1 MNDTIADQRKLAST
15 LVDRARAVASE
26 LRARAP
32 EAEERR
38 RIHAESF
45 RAMKEA
51 DLFRAYTPAR
61 FGGYELHPRYFWRIA
76 AEIAKGCPSSSW
88 VYSVMSCHTFVTAL
102 FPEQAQEE
110 VFGAD
115 PNAGISGILPDRT
128 SATRADGGYVL
139 KNGVWP
145 FGSGCHNA
153 NWFLLGAQLD
163 GMPPGHDKAF
173 FLVPP
178 EDIEIRDD
186 WYVTGLR
193 ATGSNSVSLKQDEYF
208 VPGYRMLK
216 AETALAH
223 KYGTARPLLYRAPFA
238 PLLVI
243 SLSAGTTMGAA
254 TGALEFYEDLLL
266 TRSARPMVYTDDIP
280 KIQLSSTHH
289 ILAEATARLEA
300 ARLMTD
306 HAMDLCYEAAA
317 DNTRILS
324 TEQRARIRLYGVHA
338 MHQAR
343 EVVNILFQDSG
354 GSSLHERSHMQRFHR
369 DINAM
374 SMHEAMHDEI
384 IKEVYGRLRLNQTT
398 THWLL

>member
-1 MNDTIADQRKLAST
+1 MNTALNDQRELAAT
-15 LVDRARAVASE
+15 LVDRARAVATELSE
-26 LRARAP
+26 RAV
-32 EAEERR
+32 EAEEQR
-38 RIHAESF
+38 RIHAESY
-45 RAMKEA
+45 RAMKQA

-88 VYSVMSCHTFVTAL
+88 VYSVMSCHSFVVAL

-128 SATRADGGYVL
+128 TASPVDGGYVL
-139 KNGVWP
+139 KNSVWP

-153 NWFLLGAQLD
+153 DWFVLGAELP
-163 GMPPGHDKAF
+163 GLPPGHDKAF

-178 EDIEIRDD
+178 EDIEINDD
-186 WYVTGLR
+186 WYVAGLR
-193 ATGSNSVSLKQDEYF
+193 ATGSNSVRLRTDDYF
-208 VPGYRMLK
+208 VPEHRMLK

-223 KYGTARPLLYRAPFA
+223 KLGTWRPLLYRAPFA

-254 TGALEFYEDLLL
+254 TGALEYYEDLLQ
-266 TRSARPMVYTDDIP
+266 TRSARPMVYSDEIT
-280 KIQLSSTHH
+280 KIRLSSTHRV
-289 ILAEATARLEA
+289 LADATARLEA

-306 HAMDLCYEAAA
+306 HACDLCYEAAVNNA
-317 DNTRILS
+317 DILS
-324 TEQRARIRLYGVHA
+324 SAERARIRMFGVQA
-338 MHQAR
+338 MHMCR

-354 GSSLHERSHMQRFHR
+354 GSSLHERNPMQRYYR

-374 SMHEAMHDEI
+374 SMHEAMHDGI
-384 IKEVYGRLRLNQTT
+384 IKEVYGRLRLNLPT

>member
-1 MNDTIADQRKLAST
+1 MNTALDAQKELAVT
-15 LVDRARAVASE
+15 LIERARAVATAQA
-26 LRARAP
+26 ARAGA
-32 EAEERR
+32 AEEQR
-38 RIHAESF
+38 RIHAEF
-45 RAMKEA
+45 FHAMKEA
-51 DLFRAYTPAR
+51 DLFRAYTPVR

-88 VYSVMSCHTFVTAL
+88 VYSVMSCHSFVTAL
-102 FPEQAQEE
+102 FPDQAQEE

-128 SATRADGGYVL
+128 VATKVDGGYVL
-139 KNGVWP
+139 KNSVWP

-153 NWFLLGAQLD
+153 DWFLLGAQLSA
-163 GMPPGHDKAF
+163 MPPGHDKAF

-178 EDIEIRDD
+178 EEIEINDD

-193 ATGSNSVSLKQDEYF
+193 ATGSNSVCLKNADCF
-208 VPGYRMLK
+208 VPEHRMLK

-223 KYGTARPLLYRAPFA
+223 KWGTSRPLLYRAPFA
-238 PLLVI
+238 PLLVV

-254 TGALEFYEDLLL
+254 SGALEFYEDLLR

-280 KIQLSSTHH
+280 KTGLSSTHH
-289 ILAEATARLEA
+289 ILAEATAKLEA

-306 HAMDLCYEAAA
+306 HACDLCSEAAIN
-317 DNTRILS
+317 NTRVLNA
-324 TEQRARIRLYGVHA
+324 EQRARIRLYGVHA
-338 MHQAR
+338 MHLCR

-354 GSSLHERSHMQRFHR
+354 GSALHERSKMQRFHR

-374 SMHEAMHDEI
+374 SMHEAMHEEI
-384 IKEVYGRLRLNQTT
+384 IKAVYGRLRLNLPT

>member
-1 MNDTIADQRKLAST
+1 
-15 LVDRARAVASE
+15 
-26 LRARAP
+26 
-32 EAEERR
+32 
-38 RIHAESF
+38 
-45 RAMKEA
+45 MKEA
-51 DLFRAYTPAR
+51 DLFRAYTPVR

-128 SATRADGGYVL
+128 SATRTDSGYVL
-139 KNGVWP
+139 KNSVWP

-178 EDIEIRDD
+178 EDIEIKDD

-208 VPGYRMLK
+208 VPGHRMLK

-254 TGALEFYEDLLL
+254 TGALEFYEDLLH

-289 ILAEATARLEA
+289 ILAEATAKLEA

-306 HAMDLCYEAAA
+306 CAMDLCYEAAA
-317 DNTRILS
+317 DYTRILS

-338 MHQAR
+338 MHLAR

>member
-1 MNDTIADQRKLAST
+1 MKTGVADQQELGAT
-15 LVDRARAVASE
+15 LVDRARVVASG
-26 LRARAP
+26 LRERAAA
-32 EAEERR
+32 AEEQRR
-38 RIHAESF
+38 VHAESF
-45 RAMKEA
+45 RAMKTA
-51 DLFRAYTPAR
+51 DLFRAYAPVR

-76 AEIAKGCPSSSW
+76 AELAKGCPSSSW
-88 VYSVMSCHTFVTAL
+88 VYSVMSCHSVVAAL

-128 SATRADGGYVL
+128 TATRTDGGFVL
-139 KNGVWP
+139 KNSLWP

-153 NWFLLGAQLD
+153 DWFLLGAQLTD
-163 GMPPGHDKAF
+163 MPPGHDKAF

-178 EDIEIRDD
+178 EDIEIKDD

-193 ATGSNSVSLKQDEYF
+193 ATGSNSLSLKQDEYF
-208 VPGYRMLK
+208 VPGHRMLK
-216 AETALAH
+216 AETALAQ
-223 KYGTARPLLYRAPFA
+223 KYGTWRPLLYRAPFA

-254 TGALEFYEDLLL
+254 TGALEFYENLLQ
-266 TRSARPMVYTDDIP
+266 TRSARPMVYTAEIP
-280 KIQLSSTHH
+280 KAQLSSTHH
-289 ILAEATARLEA
+289 ILAEATAKLET

-306 HAMDLCYEAAA
+306 HALDLCYEAAVN
-317 DNTRILS
+317 NTEILS
-324 TEQRARIRLYGVHA
+324 AEQRARIRLYGVHA
-338 MHQAR
+338 MHLAR

-354 GSSLHERSHMQRFHR
+354 GSSLHERSLMQRYHR

-374 SMHEAMHDEI
+374 SMHEAMHEGI
-384 IKEVYGRLRLNQTT
+384 TREVYGRLRLNLPT

>member
-1 MNDTIADQRKLAST
+1 MNTALNDQRELAAT
-15 LVDRARAVASE
+15 LVDRARSVATGLSE
-26 LRARAP
+26 RAAA
-32 EAEERR
+32 AEEQRH
-38 RIHAESF
+38 IHAESY
-45 RAMKEA
+45 RAMKQA

-88 VYSVMSCHTFVTAL
+88 VYSVMSCHTFVVAL

-128 SATRADGGYVL
+128 TANPVDGGYVL
-139 KNGVWP
+139 KNSVWP
-145 FGSGCHNA
+145 FGSGCHHA
-153 NWFLLGAQLD
+153 DWFLLGAELP
-163 GMPPGHDKAF
+163 GLPPGHDKAF

-178 EDIEIRDD
+178 EDIELNDD

-193 ATGSNSVSLKQDEYF
+193 ATGSNSVRLKTDDYF
-208 VPGYRMLK
+208 VPGHRMLK

-223 KYGTARPLLYRAPFA
+223 KLGTWRPLLYRAPFA

-254 TGALEFYEDLLL
+254 TGALECYEELLL
-266 TRSARPMVYTDDIP
+266 TRSARPMVYTDEVS
-280 KIQLSSTHH
+280 KIRLPSTHH
-289 ILAEATARLEA
+289 ILADATAKLEA

-306 HAMDLCYEAAA
+306 HAMDLCYEAALN
-317 DNTRILS
+317 NTDILS
-324 TEQRARIRLYGVHA
+324 SAERARIRMYGVHA
-338 MHQAR
+338 MHQCR

-354 GSSLHERSHMQRFHR
+354 GSALHERSRMQRYHR

-374 SMHEAMHDEI
+374 SMHEAMHEGI
-384 IKEVYGRLRLNQTT
+384 IKDVYGRLRLNLPT

>member
-1 MNDTIADQRKLAST
+1 MAAT
-15 LVDRARAVASE
+15 LVDRAGAVATE
-26 LRARAP
+26 LAERATA
-32 EAEERR
+32 AEEQRH
-38 RIHAESF
+38 IHAESF
-45 RAMKEA
+45 RAMKQA

-88 VYSVMSCHTFVTAL
+88 VYSVMSCHTFVVAL

-115 PNAGISGILPDRT
+115 PNASISGILPDRT
-128 SATRADGGYVL
+128 TATPVDGGFVL
-139 KNGVWP
+139 KNSVWP

-153 NWFLLGAQLD
+153 DWFVLGAELP
-163 GMPPGHDKAF
+163 GLPPGHDKAF

-178 EDIEIRDD
+178 EDIEINDD

-193 ATGSNSVSLKQDEYF
+193 ATGSNSVRLKTDNYF
-208 VPGYRMLK
+208 VPQHRVLK

-223 KYGTARPLLYRAPFA
+223 KLGTWRPLLYRAPFA

-254 TGALEFYEDLLL
+254 TGALEYYEDLLQ
-266 TRSARPMVYTDDIP
+266 TRSARPMVYSDEIL
-280 KIQLSSTHH
+280 KIRLSSTHRV
-289 ILAEATARLEA
+289 LADATAKLEA

-306 HAMDLCYEAAA
+306 HACDLCYEAAVN
-317 DNTRILS
+317 NTEILS
-324 TEQRARIRLYGVHA
+324 SAERARIRMFGVQA
-338 MHQAR
+338 MHMCR

-354 GSSLHERSHMQRFHR
+354 GSSLHESNRMQRYHR

-374 SMHEAMHDEI
+374 SMHEAMHDGI
-384 IKEVYGRLRLNQTT
+384 IKEVYGRLRLNLPT

>member
-1 MNDTIADQRKLAST
+1 MNTALNDQRELAAT
-15 LVDRARAVASE
+15 LVDRARAVATGLSE
-26 LRARAP
+26 RAAA
-32 EAEERR
+32 AEEQRH
-38 RIHAESF
+38 IHAESY
-45 RAMKEA
+45 RAMKQA

-88 VYSVMSCHTFVTAL
+88 VYSVMSCHTFVVAL

-128 SATRADGGYVL
+128 TANPVDGGYVL
-139 KNGVWP
+139 KNSVWP
-145 FGSGCHNA
+145 FGSGCHHA
-153 NWFLLGAQLD
+153 DWFLLGAELP
-163 GMPPGHDKAF
+163 GLPPGHDKAF

-178 EDIEIRDD
+178 EDIELNDD

-193 ATGSNSVSLKQDEYF
+193 ATGSNSVRLKTDDYF
-208 VPGYRMLK
+208 VPGHRMLK

-223 KYGTARPLLYRAPFA
+223 KLGTWRPLLYRAPFA

-254 TGALEFYEDLLL
+254 TGALECYEELLL
-266 TRSARPMVYTDDIP
+266 TRSARPMVYTDEVS
-280 KIQLSSTHH
+280 KIRLPSTHH
-289 ILAEATARLEA
+289 VLADATAKLEA

-306 HAMDLCYEAAA
+306 HAMDLCYEAALN
-317 DNTRILS
+317 NTDILS
-324 TEQRARIRLYGVHA
+324 SAERARIRMYGVHA
-338 MHQAR
+338 MHQCR

-354 GSSLHERSHMQRFHR
+354 GSALHERSRMQRYHR

-374 SMHEAMHDEI
+374 SMHEAMHEGI
-384 IKEVYGRLRLNQTT
+384 IKDVYGRLRLNLPT

>member
-1 MNDTIADQRKLAST
+1 MSTAIDDQRELAAT
-15 LVDRARAVASE
+15 LIDRARIVASD
-26 LRARAP
+26 LGARAGA
-32 EAEERR
+32 AEEQRH
-38 RIHAESF
+38 IHAESF

-51 DLFRAYTPAR
+51 DLFRAYAPVR

-76 AEIAKGCPSSSW
+76 AELAKGCPSSSW
-88 VYSVMSCHTFVTAL
+88 VYSVMSCHSFVVAL

-115 PNAGISGILPDRT
+115 PNAGVSGILPDRT
-128 SATRADGGYVL
+128 VAIKVDGGYVL
-139 KNGVWP
+139 KNSVWP

-153 NWFLLGAQLD
+153 NWFVLGAQLQ
-163 GMPPGHDKAF
+163 GLPPGHDKAF

-178 EDIEIRDD
+178 EDIGINDD

-193 ATGSNSVSLKQDEYF
+193 ATGSNSIRLKQDEYF
-208 VPGYRMLK
+208 VPEHRMLK

-223 KYGTARPLLYRAPFA
+223 KLGTSRPLLYRAPFG
-238 PLLVI
+238 PLLVV

-254 TGALEFYEDLLL
+254 TGALEYYEDLLQ
-266 TRSARPMVYTDDIP
+266 TRSARPMVYTEGIP
-280 KIQLSSTHH
+280 KMRLSSTHH
-289 ILAEATARLEA
+289 ILGEATAKLEA

-306 HAMDLCYEAAA
+306 HACDLCYEAAV
-317 DNTRILS
+317 DNTRILNA
-324 TEQRARIRLYGVHA
+324 EQRARIRLYGVHA
-338 MHQAR
+338 MHMCR

-354 GSSLHERSHMQRFHR
+354 GSSLHERSRMQRYHR

-374 SMHEAMHDEI
+374 SMHEAMHEGI
-384 IKEVYGRLRLNQTT
+384 IEEVYGRLRLNLPT

>member
-1 MNDTIADQRKLAST
+1 MNTALNDQRELAAT
-15 LVDRARAVASE
+15 LVDRARAVATD
-26 LRARAP
+26 LAARAAA
-32 EAEERR
+32 AEEQRH
-38 RIHAESF
+38 IHAESF
-45 RAMKEA
+45 RAMKQA
-51 DLFRAYTPAR
+51 DLFRAYTPVR
-61 FGGYELHPRYFWRIA
+61 FGGYELHPRYYWRIA

-88 VYSVMSCHTFVTAL
+88 VYSVMSCHTFVVAL

-128 SATRADGGYVL
+128 TATPVDGGYLL
-139 KNGVWP
+139 KNSVWP

-153 NWFLLGAQLD
+153 DWFVLGAQLP
-163 GMPPGHDKAF
+163 GLPPGHDKAF

-178 EDIEIRDD
+178 EDIKINDD

-193 ATGSNSVSLKQDEYF
+193 ATGSNSVCLKEDEYF
-208 VPGYRMLK
+208 VPGHRMLK

-223 KYGTARPLLYRAPFA
+223 KLGTSRPLLYRAPFA

-254 TGALEFYEDLLL
+254 SGALEWYENMLQ

-280 KIQLSSTHH
+280 KIRLSSTHH
-289 ILAEATARLEA
+289 ILGEATAKLEA
-300 ARLMTD
+300 ARLLTD
-306 HAMDLCYEAAA
+306 HSCDLCYEAALNNA
-317 DNTRILS
+317 EILS
-324 TEQRARIRLYGVHA
+324 SAQRARIRMYGVHA
-338 MHQAR
+338 MHMCR
-343 EVVNILFQDSG
+343 DVVNMLFQDSG
-354 GSSLHERSHMQRFHR
+354 GSSLHERSAMQRYQR

-374 SMHEAMHDEI
+374 SMHEAMHADI
-384 IKEVYGRLRLNQTT
+384 ISEVYGRLRLNLPT

>member
-1 MNDTIADQRKLAST
+1 MNSAADDQRELAAT
-15 LVDRARAVASE
+15 LVDRARDVASE
-26 LRARAP
+26 LSARAGA
-32 EAEERR
+32 AEEQRH
-38 RIHAESF
+38 IHAESF

-61 FGGYELHPRYFWRIA
+61 FGGYELHPRHFWRIA

-88 VYSVMSCHTFVTAL
+88 VYSVMSCHSFVVAL

-115 PNAGISGILPDRT
+115 PNAGVSGILPDRST
-128 SATRADGGYVL
+128 ATRVDDGYIL
-139 KNGVWP
+139 KNSVWP
-145 FGSGCHNA
+145 FASGCHNA
-153 NWFLLGAQLD
+153 DWILLGAQLP

-178 EDIEIRDD
+178 DDIVINDD

-193 ATGSNSVSLKQDEYF
+193 ATGSNSVRLKTDDYF
-208 VPGYRMLK
+208 VPGHRMLK

-223 KYGTARPLLYRAPFA
+223 KWGTSRPLLYRAPFA
-238 PLLVI
+238 ALLVV

-254 TGALEFYEDLLL
+254 AGALEFYEDLLQ
-266 TRSARPMVYTDDIP
+266 TRSARPMVYTEDIP
-280 KIQLSSTHH
+280 KIRLSSTHH
-289 ILAEATARLEA
+289 ILGDATAKLEA

-306 HAMDLCYEAAA
+306 HACDLCYEAAVNN
-317 DNTRILS
+317 DKVLNS
-324 TEQRARIRLYGVHA
+324 EQRARIRLYGVHA
-338 MHQAR
+338 MHLCR

-354 GSSLHERSHMQRFHR
+354 GSSLHERSRMQRFHR

-374 SMHEAMHDEI
+374 SMHEAMHEEI
-384 IKEVYGRLRLNQTT
+384 IKEVYGRLRLNLPT

>member
-1 MNDTIADQRKLAST
+1 MNDTIADQRELAST

-26 LRARAP
+26 LRERAP

-45 RAMKEA
+45 RAMKQA

-208 VPGYRMLK
+208 VPGHRMLK

-289 ILAEATARLEA
+289 ILADATARLEA

-306 HAMDLCYEAAA
+306 HAMDLCYEAAT

-354 GSSLHERSHMQRFHR
+354 GSSLHERSQMQRFHR

>member
-1 MNDTIADQRKLAST
+1 MNTALNDQRELAAT
-15 LVDRARAVASE
+15 LVDRAKAVATGLSE
-26 LRARAP
+26 RAAA
-32 EAEERR
+32 AEEQRH
-38 RIHAESF
+38 IHAESY
-45 RAMKEA
+45 RAMKQA

-88 VYSVMSCHTFVTAL
+88 VYSVMSCHTFVVAL

-128 SATRADGGYVL
+128 TANPVDGGYVL
-139 KNGVWP
+139 KNSVWP
-145 FGSGCHNA
+145 FGSGCHHA
-153 NWFLLGAQLD
+153 DWFLLGAELP
-163 GMPPGHDKAF
+163 GLPPGHDKAF

-178 EDIEIRDD
+178 EDIELNDD

-193 ATGSNSVSLKQDEYF
+193 ATGSNSVRLKTDDYF
-208 VPGYRMLK
+208 VPGHRMLK

-223 KYGTARPLLYRAPFA
+223 KLGTWRPLLYRAPFA

-254 TGALEFYEDLLL
+254 TGALECYEELLL
-266 TRSARPMVYTDDIP
+266 TRSARPMVYTDEVS
-280 KIQLSSTHH
+280 KIRLPSTHH
-289 ILAEATARLEA
+289 ILADATAKLEA

-306 HAMDLCYEAAA
+306 HAMDLCYEAALN
-317 DNTRILS
+317 NTDILS
-324 TEQRARIRLYGVHA
+324 SAERARIRMYGVHA
-338 MHQAR
+338 MHQCR

-354 GSSLHERSHMQRFHR
+354 GSALHERSRMQRYHR

-374 SMHEAMHDEI
+374 SMHEAMHEGI
-384 IKEVYGRLRLNQTT
+384 IKDVYGRLRLNLPT

>member
-1 MNDTIADQRKLAST
+1 MNTALNDQRELAAT
-15 LVDRARAVASE
+15 LVDRARAVATGLSE
-26 LRARAP
+26 RAAA
-32 EAEERR
+32 AEEQRH
-38 RIHAESF
+38 IHAESY
-45 RAMKEA
+45 RAMKQA

-88 VYSVMSCHTFVTAL
+88 VYSVMSCHTFVVAL
-102 FPEQAQEE
+102 FPEPAQEE

-128 SATRADGGYVL
+128 TANPVDGGYVL
-139 KNGVWP
+139 KNSVWP
-145 FGSGCHNA
+145 FGSGCHHA
-153 NWFLLGAQLD
+153 DWFLLGAELP
-163 GMPPGHDKAF
+163 GLPPGHDKAF

-178 EDIEIRDD
+178 EDIELNDD

-193 ATGSNSVSLKQDEYF
+193 ATGSNSVRLKTDDYF
-208 VPGYRMLK
+208 VPGHRMLK

-223 KYGTARPLLYRAPFA
+223 KLGTWRPLLYRAPFA

-254 TGALEFYEDLLL
+254 TGALECYEELLL
-266 TRSARPMVYTDDIP
+266 TRSARPMVYTDEVP
-280 KIQLSSTHH
+280 KIRLTSTHH
-289 ILAEATARLEA
+289 VLADATAKLEA

-306 HAMDLCYEAAA
+306 HALDLCYEAALN
-317 DNTRILS
+317 NTDILS
-324 TEQRARIRLYGVHA
+324 SAERARIRMYGVHA
-338 MHQAR
+338 MHQCQ

-354 GSSLHERSHMQRFHR
+354 GSALHERSRMQRYHR

-374 SMHEAMHDEI
+374 SMHEAMHEGI
-384 IKEVYGRLRLNQTT
+384 IKDVYGRLRLNLPT

>member
-1 MNDTIADQRKLAST
+1 MKTGLADQRELAAT
-15 LVDRARAVASE
+15 LVDQARAVAVE
-26 LRARAP
+26 LRARAAD
-32 EAEERR
+32 AEGQR

-45 RAMKEA
+45 SAMKQA
-51 DLFRAYTPAR
+51 DLFRAYAPVR

-76 AEIAKGCPSSSW
+76 AELAKGCPSSSW
-88 VYSVMSCHTFVTAL
+88 VYSVMSCHSFVTAL

-115 PNAGISGILPDRT
+115 PNAGISGILPDRS
-128 SATRADGGYVL
+128 SALKTDGGYVL
-139 KNGVWP
+139 KNGTWP

-153 NWFLLGAQLD
+153 NWFLLGAQLPE
-163 GMPPGHDKAF
+163 MPPGHDKAF

-178 EDIEIRDD
+178 EDIAIKDD

-193 ATGSNSVSLKQDEYF
+193 ATGSNSISLKQDEHF
-208 VPGYRMLK
+208 VPGHRMLK

-223 KYGTARPLLYRAPFA
+223 KYGAWRPLLYRAPFA
-238 PLLVI
+238 ALLVI

-254 TGALEFYEDLLL
+254 AGALEFYEDLLL
-266 TRSARPMVYTDDIP
+266 TRSSRPMVYTDDIP
-280 KIQLSSTHH
+280 KVGLSSTHH
-289 ILAEATARLEA
+289 ILAEATAKLEA

-306 HAMDLCYEAAA
+306 HAMDLCFEAAV
-317 DNTRILS
+317 NNREILNA
-324 TEQRARIRLYGVHA
+324 EQRARIRLYGVHA
-338 MHQAR
+338 MHTAR

-354 GSSLHERSHMQRFHR
+354 GSSLHERSLMQRYHR

-374 SMHEAMHDEI
+374 SMHEAMHDGI
-384 IKEVYGRLRLNQTT
+384 IREVYGRLRLNLPT